1 MNRDERDRLIA
12 RYAAGAD
19 EITAALDGFPAE
31 QMGAHPVTGKWSA
44 AEIIH
49 HLADSESMSALRLR
63 RLIAE
68 DKPIIQGYDQ
78 ALFAERLRYNERPI
92 GPSLDLFRAARSTT
106 VQVLRLMSDSDWTRD
121 GWHTE
126 GGHYTPEIWL
136 GIYAEHAHNHAAQ
149 IRRLREALAK

>member
-1 MNRDERDRLIA
+1 MNRDERDLLIA

-19 EITAALDGFPAE
+19 EVQAALDGFPAG
-31 QMGAHPVTGKWSA
+31 QMGAHPIAGKWSA
-44 AEIIH
+44 AEIVH
-49 HLADSESMSALRLR
+49 HLADSETTAALRLR

-68 DKPIIQGYDQ
+68 DKAVIQGYDQ
-78 ALFAERLRYNERPI
+78 ERFAERLRYNERPTA
-92 GPSLDLFRAARSTT
+92 PSMDLFRAARASTI
-106 VQVLRLMSDSDWTRD
+106 QVLRLLSDSDWSRD